1 MGNMKYLL
9 VLSLS
14 LLFLGSCI
22 PRKNLVY
29 TQMPEE
35 EVQNRDNYVNIK
47 TARTIDAKD
56 ELYIKVLSTDEDA
69 AIILSRESRD
79 RFNFNLQL
87 LSYIVDERGYIDFPF
102 VGKIQLQDLTLAEAE
117 AKILEELEAYL
128 SNASLIIKFVNNRI
142 TLLGEFNKPG
152 EYFFNYEKISVF
164 TAIGQGA
171 GIAPYGD
178 KKNVI
183 LIRDDN
189 NRITYHY
196 LDLTDK
202 DIVESDYYYLL
213 PNDVLI
219 VNPVNAKFWS
229 MTSFNWGTFLSLV
242 TTALAILYYVERK

>member
-1 MGNMKYLL
+1 MKNLL

-14 LLFLGSCI
+14 LLLMVSCI

-29 TQMPEE
+29 VQPPEE
-35 EVQNRDNYVNIK
+35 ELKDRNDYVNIK

-56 ELYIKVLSTDEDA
+56 EIYIKVLSTDEEVA
-69 AIILSRESRD
+69 TILSRESKD

-87 LSYIVDERGYIDFPF
+87 ISYIVDERGYIDFPF
-102 VGKIQLQDLTLAEAE
+102 VGKIQLQGLTLAEAE
-117 AKILEELEAYL
+117 TKILEELEAYL
-128 SNASLIIKFVNNRI
+128 SNVSLIIKFVNNRI
-142 TLLGEFNKPG
+142 TLLGEFNRPG
-152 EYFFNYEKISVF
+152 EYFFNYEKMSVF
-164 TAIGQGA
+164 TAIGQAG

-178 KKNVI
+178 KKNII
-183 LIRDDN
+183 LIRDED

-202 DIVESDYYYLL
+202 KIVESEYYYLL

-229 MTSFNWGTFLSLV
+229 MTSFNWGTFLTLV
-242 TTALAILYYVERK
+242 TTALAILYYVDRQ